1 MECVDL
7 VDVRH
12 CFVMVKIENINI
24 FCLSHSNMLC
34 RIPPPLTKISV
45 LFHYLLSRRNSQYH
59 THWASFTWI
68 SLMNRGIM
76 MIIRMCQI
84 YIAKCQCMWNHGNR
98 PVFLY
103 LLDVIVLSV
112 LLIESSLLL
121 LYWYLFLLI
130 IMLTL
135 FHNIFIL
142 L

>member
-98 PVFLY
+98 PVFFIFIGCHSIISII
-103 LLDVIVLSV
+103 DRIIIIIT
-112 LLIESSLLL
+112 LLI
-121 LYWYLFLLI
+121 LI
-130 IMLTL
+130 FTNYYV
-135 FHNIFIL
+135 NIVP
-142 L
+142 